1 MIVDMIAGSLLAI
14 SLLFYF
20 VYTLIKIEE
29 L

>member
-1 MIVDMIAGSLLAI
+1 MLEIIAGTTLAI
-14 SLLFYF
+14 ALLFYF